1 MDIPYTV
8 SARPDT
14 GLYNGKLG
22 IWLFLASE
30 VMLFGALFTAYLFMR
45 LGADE
50 GTWPTHVQSI
60 PLGFTNTCILIVSS
74 ITMVYA
80 WVALKERNLFKYR
93 CFLAATILCGMTF
106 LTIKMIEYH
115 DKWMHWGFMIK
126 PEAIEKYKPEL
137 VKDDAFMNWIPTMG
151 ENGAWEV
158 RGHLHEKD
166 DAKGLYTIAP
176 DKNFH
181 PYNLGGSAAKP
192 ADAEGVKGAAEAEET
207 LTISKDDLV
216 RPAGNLLP
224 AYGTYYAIYFTVTGL
239 HALHIIGGL
248 VVMLYFL
255 GPGSFMYKRNPEQL
269 SNRIEVTG
277 IFWHFVD
284 LVWITVFPI
293 IYLT

>member
-8 SARPDT
+8 NARPDT

-50 GTWPTHVQSI
+50 GTWPEHVQSI

-80 WVALKERNLFKYR
+80 WVALKERNLFKFR
-93 CFLAATILCGMTF
+93 CFLFATIVCGVTF

-115 DKWMHWGFMIK
+115 DKWMHWGFMLS
-126 PEAIEKYKPEL
+126 PAAYQKYEPEL
-137 VKDDAFMNWIPTMG
+137 KQMDAYVGWVPDLGTD
-151 ENGAWEV
+151 GAYEI

-166 DAKGLYTIAP
+166 DAKGTYTFLP
-176 DKNFH
+176 DKVFH
-181 PYNLGGSAAKP
+181 PYTFGGAPAK
-192 ADAEGVKGAAEAEET
+192 AEEKGAGNEEET
-207 LTISKDDLV
+207 MTVSKADLV

-224 AYGTYYAIYFTVTGL
+224 AYGTYYAMYFTVTGL
-239 HALHIIGGL
+239 HALHIIGGIC
-248 VVMLYFL
+248 VMLYFL
-255 GPGSFMYKRNPEQL
+255 GPGSLMYRRNPEQL

>member
-8 SARPDT
+8 TARPDT

-45 LGADE
+45 LGADD
-50 GTWPTHVQSI
+50 GTWPTHIQSV
-60 PLGFTNTCILIVSS
+60 PAGFTNTCLLICSS

-80 WVALKERNLFKYR
+80 WVALKERNLTKYR
-93 CFLAATILCGMTF
+93 LFLGATIILGISFLCVKGY
-106 LTIKMIEYH
+106 EYH

-126 PEAIEKYKPEL
+126 PDAIAKYRPEL
-137 VKDDAFMNWIPTMG
+137 EKQDAFINWIPTMG

-176 DKNFH
+176 DRNFH
-181 PYNLGGSAAKP
+181 PYSLGGGTSTKP
-192 ADAEGVKGAAEAEET
+192 VGEET
-207 LTISKDDLV
+207 PVTISREDLV

-224 AYGTYYAIYFTVTGL
+224 AYGTYYAMYFTVTGL
-239 HALHIIGGL
+239 HALHIIGG
-248 VVMLYFL
+248 VTVMLYFL
-255 GPGSFMYKRNPEQL
+255 GPGSRMYKRNPEQL